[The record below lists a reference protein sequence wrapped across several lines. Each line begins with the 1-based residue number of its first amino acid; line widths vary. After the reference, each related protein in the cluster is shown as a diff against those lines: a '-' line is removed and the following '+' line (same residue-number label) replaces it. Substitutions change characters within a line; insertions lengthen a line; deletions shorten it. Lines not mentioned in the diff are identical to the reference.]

1 MSKSKV
7 IRITSGTNTVLEEL
21 KTKLENRYYLGTG
34 ATITLKEDD
43 IIRNALIAQI
53 EILNRKV

>member
-7 IRITSGTNTVLEEL
+7 IRITSGTVTVLEDL